1 MLYKE
6 QKVTKRDFKGNDNY
20 KFKFPKSTKIIC
32 ARYFCVQRAN
42 GKYCMAVGTVFLITC
57 NCKNMIQNSLEME
70 IVAFK
75 CERAQ

>member
-6 QKVTKRDFKGNDNY
+6 QKVTKRDFKGNYNY

-32 ARYFCVQRAN
+32 ARYFCVQRAK
-42 GKYCMAVGTVFLITC
+42 GKYCMAVGTVFL
-57 NCKNMIQNSLEME
+57 CKNMIQNSLEMK